1 MPKKQLITFVI
12 IDVIL
17 MVAVIIAVFRHVR
30 VLYAMMAFILL
41 SCLNGIYLIMK
52 VLKRPSA

>member
-1 MPKKQLITFVI
+1 MPKKQLITFVV

-30 VLYAMMAFILL
+30 VLYAMMGFILL
-41 SCLNGIYLIMK
+41 SSLNGTYLIVK
-52 VLKRPSA
+52 VLKRPNA